1 MRSTMNIFFAVS
13 VVALVIGAGPVRAQT
28 ASSFDKSSGGSG
40 QAYPAKTIR
49 IIVPYPPGG
58 GTDLAARLVAQKLTD
73 SFGRTVIVENRAGA
87 NGNIGT
93 DAMAKAAPDGYTVG
107 MATPGPVTAGKSLYA
122 NLPYDPARDLAPVIL
137 VNASPNVLAVHP
149 SVPARSVKELI
160 ALAKTGKLHVAAST
174 IASVQHLLAEMLNH
188 ATGVRMEVITYKD
201 GAQAATD
208 VAGGQ
213 VEALWSVLP
222 AALPF
227 IQGGRLRVLAV
238 ASEKR
243 TALLPAVP
251 TMGEAGWP
259 AVVGTAWN
267 GVVAPAATP
276 KAIVD
281 LLAAEIGRSLQAADV
296 KERFT
301 ASGME
306 AVGGAPEEFGAF
318 LRAETAKW
326 AKVIKSANIK
336 ID

>member
-1 MRSTMNIFFAVS
+1 MKIIFPCAFLSLSAF
-13 VVALVIGAGPVRAQT
+13 GAAAIAQ
-28 ASSFDKSSGGSG
+28 S
-40 QAYPAKTIR
+40 YPAKSIR

-58 GTDLAARLVAQKLTD
+58 GTDLAARLIAQNLTE
-73 SFGRTVIVENRAGA
+73 SLGKPVIIENRAGA

-93 DAMAKAAPDGYTVG
+93 DAMAKAAPDGYTLG
-107 MATPGPVTAGKSLYA
+107 MATPGPVTAGKSLYP

-149 SVPARSVKELI
+149 SIPARTVKELVM
-160 ALAKTGKLHVAAST
+160 LAKSGQLHVAAST
-174 IASVQHLLAEMLNH
+174 VASVQHLLAEMLNH
-188 ATGVRMEVITYKD
+188 ASGVRMEVITYKG

-227 IQGGRLRVLAV
+227 IQSRRLRLLAV

-243 TALLPAVP
+243 TSLLPQVQ

-259 AVVGTAWN
+259 GVVGTAWN
-267 GVVAPAATP
+267 GVVAPAGTP
-276 KAIVD
+276 KTIVD
-281 LLAAEIGRSLQAADV
+281 TLASEISRGLHSTTV

-306 AVGGAPEEFGAF
+306 AIGGTPDEFGAF
-318 LRAETAKW
+318 LKAETAKW
-326 AKVIKSANIK
+326 AKVIKAANIK
-336 ID
+336 VE

>member
-1 MRSTMNIFFAVS
+1 MNIFLAPAIF
-13 VVALVIGAGPVRAQT
+13 ALVIGAPLAPAQ
-28 ASSFDKSSGGSG
+28 G
-40 QAYPAKTIR
+40 YPAKTIR
-49 IIVPYPPGG
+49 VIVPYPPGG
-58 GTDLAARLVAQKLTD
+58 GTDLAARVIAQKLTE
-73 SFGRTVIVENRAGA
+73 SLGRSVIVENRAGA

-93 DAMAKAAPDGYTVG
+93 DAMAKAAPDGYTIG
-107 MATPGPVTAGKSLYA
+107 IATPGPVTAGKSLYA
-122 NLPYDPARDLAPVIL
+122 NLPYDPERDLAPVIL

-160 ALAKTGKLHVAAST
+160 VLARSGKLHIAAST

-188 ATGVRMEVITYKD
+188 ATGVRMVVITYKG

-227 IQGGRLRVLAV
+227 IQGERLRVLAV

-251 TMGEAGWP
+251 TMDEAGWP

-267 GVVAPAATP
+267 GVVVPAGTP
-276 KAIVD
+276 KTITD
-281 LLAAEIGRSLQAADV
+281 TLAAEIGRGIHSPDV
-296 KERFT
+296 KDRFT

-306 AVGGAPEEFGAF
+306 AIGGTPEEFGAF
-318 LRAETAKW
+318 LRTETAKW

-336 ID
+336 IE

>member
-1 MRSTMNIFFAVS
+1 MR
-13 VVALVIGAGPVRAQT
+13 LVIKYFFTLSVAALAAGASPAVAQ
-28 ASSFDKSSGGSG
+28 S
-40 QAYPAKTIR
+40 YPAKTIR

-58 GTDLAARLVAQKLTD
+58 GTDLAARLVSQKLTE
-73 SFGRTVIVENRAGA
+73 SLGRTVIVENRAGA

-93 DAMAKAAPDGYTVG
+93 DAMAKAAPDGYTLG
-107 MATPGPVTAGKSLYA
+107 MATPGPVTAGKTLYS
-122 NLPYDPARDLAPVIL
+122 NLPYDPERDLAPVIL

-160 ALAKTGKLHVAAST
+160 ALAKGSPLHVGAST

-188 ATGVRMEVITYKD
+188 ATGVRMEVITYKG

-213 VEALWSVLP
+213 VEVLWSVLP

-227 IQGGRLRVLAV
+227 IQSNKIRVLAV

-243 TALLPAVP
+243 SALLPAVP
-251 TMGEAGWP
+251 TMREAGWP

-267 GVVAPAATP
+267 GVVVPAGTP
-276 KAIVD
+276 KAIID
-281 LLAAEIGRSLQAADV
+281 TLASEIGRGIHIADV

-306 AVGGAPEEFGAF
+306 AIGGTPEEFGAF

-326 AKVIKSANIK
+326 AKVIKAANIK
-336 ID
+336 IE

>member
-1 MRSTMNIFFAVS
+1 MKYFLTVS
-13 VVALVIGAGPVRAQT
+13 VALLAGCADPAMAQS
-28 ASSFDKSSGGSG
+28 ASTGPG

-49 IIVPYPPGG
+49 VIVPYPPGG
-58 GTDLAARLVAQKLTD
+58 GTDLAARLISQKLGE
-73 SFGRTVIVENRAGA
+73 SFGRIVIVESRAGA

-93 DAMAKAAPDGYTVG
+93 DAMAKAAPDGYTLG
-107 MATPGPVTAGKSLYA
+107 MATPGPVTAGKTLYP
-122 NLPYDPARDLAPVIL
+122 NMPYDPERDLVPVIL

-160 ALAKTGKLHVAAST
+160 ALAKSGKLHVAAST

-188 ATGVRMEVITYKD
+188 ATGVRMEVITYKG

-243 TALLPAVP
+243 TALLPAIP

-259 AVVGTAWN
+259 SVVGTAWN
-267 GVVAPAATP
+267 GVVAPAGTP
-276 KAIVD
+276 KTIVD
-281 LLAAEIGRSLQAADV
+281 TLAAEIGRSLHAADV
-296 KERFT
+296 KERFA

-306 AVGGAPEEFGAF
+306 AIGGTPDEFGAF

-326 AKVIKSANIK
+326 ARVIKAANIRVE
-336 ID
+336 

>member
-1 MRSTMNIFFAVS
+1 MKIFSAIF
-13 VVALVIGAGPVRAQT
+13 VVALAACAAQ
-28 ASSFDKSSGGSG
+28 ALA
-40 QAYPAKTIR
+40 QNYPAKPIR
-49 IIVPYPPGG
+49 VIVPYPPGG
-58 GTDLAARLVAQKLTD
+58 GTDLAARLISQKL
-73 SFGRTVIVENRAGA
+73 SESLGRAVIVENRAGA

-93 DAMAKAAPDGYTVG
+93 EAMAKAAADGYTLG
-107 MATPGPVTAGKSLYA
+107 MATPGPVTAGKTLYP
-122 NLPYDPARDLAPVIL
+122 NLPYDPERDLAPVIL

-149 SVPARSVKELI
+149 SVPARSVKELV
-160 ALAKTGKLHVAAST
+160 ALATPGKLHIAAST

-188 ATGVRMEVITYKD
+188 ATGVHMEVITYKG

-227 IQGGRLRVLAV
+227 IQSGRLRVLAV
-238 ASEKR
+238 ASGKR
-243 TALLPAVP
+243 TTLLPAVP

-259 AVVGTAWN
+259 AVVGSAWN
-267 GVVAPAATP
+267 GVVAPAGTP
-276 KAIVD
+276 KAIID
-281 LLAAEIGRSLQAADV
+281 TLAAEIGRSLNAMDV

-306 AVGGAPEEFGAF
+306 AIGGTPEEFGAF

-326 AKVIKSANIK
+326 ARVIKAANIK
-336 ID
+336 VE

>member
-1 MRSTMNIFFAVS
+1 MRLFQYIFDTAF
-13 VVALVIGAGPVRAQT
+13 VALLVIGATHAPAQ
-28 ASSFDKSSGGSG
+28 G
-40 QAYPAKTIR
+40 YPAKTIR

-58 GTDLAARLVAQKLTD
+58 GTDLAARLIAQKLTA
-73 SFGRTVIVENRAGA
+73 SMGRSVIVENRAGA

-93 DAMAKAAPDGYTVG
+93 DAMAKAAPDGYTIG
-107 MATPGPVTAGKSLYA
+107 MATPGPVTAGKTLYP
-122 NLPYDPARDLAPVIL
+122 NLPYDPERDLAPVIL

-149 SVPARSVKELI
+149 SVPARAVKELL
-160 ALAKTGKLHVAAST
+160 ALARNGKLHVAAST

-188 ATGVRMEVITYKD
+188 ATGVRMDVITYKG

-213 VEALWSVLP
+213 VEVLWSVLP

-227 IQGGRLRVLAV
+227 IQSNKLRVLAV

-243 TALLPAVP
+243 TALLSAVP

-267 GVVAPAATP
+267 GVVAPAGTP
-276 KAIVD
+276 KAVIET
-281 LLAAEIGRSLQAADV
+281 LAAEIGRGLHVADV
-296 KERFT
+296 KERFA

-306 AVGGAPEEFGAF
+306 AIGGTPEEFGAF
-318 LRAETAKW
+318 MRAETAQW
-326 AKVIKSANIK
+326 ARVIKAANIK
-336 ID
+336 LE

>member
-1 MRSTMNIFFAVS
+1 MKYFLTVS
-13 VVALVIGAGPVRAQT
+13 VALLAGCADPAMAQS
-28 ASSFDKSSGGSG
+28 ASTGSG

-49 IIVPYPPGG
+49 VIVPYPPGG
-58 GTDLAARLVAQKLTD
+58 GTDLAARLISQKLGE
-73 SFGRTVIVENRAGA
+73 SFGRIVIVESRAGA

-93 DAMAKAAPDGYTVG
+93 DAMAKAAPDGYTLG
-107 MATPGPVTAGKSLYA
+107 MATPGPVTAGKTLYP
-122 NLPYDPARDLAPVIL
+122 NLPYDPQRDLAPVIL

-160 ALAKTGKLHVAAST
+160 ALAKGGKMHVGAST

-188 ATGVRMEVITYKD
+188 AAGVRMEVITYKG

-238 ASEKR
+238 ASDQR

-267 GVVAPAATP
+267 GVVAPAGTP
-276 KAIVD
+276 KTIID
-281 LLAAEIGRSLQAADV
+281 TLAAEIGRGIHAADV

-306 AVGGAPEEFGAF
+306 AIGGTPEEFGAF
-318 LRAETAKW
+318 LRAETGKW
-326 AKVIKSANIK
+326 AKVIKAANIK
-336 ID
+336 VE

>member
-1 MRSTMNIFFAVS
+1 MSLSTNIFFALFVI
-13 VVALVIGAGPVRAQT
+13 ALVIGARTAPAQ
-28 ASSFDKSSGGSG
+28 G
-40 QAYPAKTIR
+40 YPARTIR

-58 GTDLAARLVAQKLTD
+58 GTDLAARLISQKLTE
-73 SFGRTVIVENRAGA
+73 SLGRSVIVENRAGA

-93 DAMAKAAPDGYTVG
+93 DAMAKAAPDGYTIG
-107 MATPGPVTAGKSLYA
+107 MATPGPVTAGKSLYP
-122 NLPYDPARDLAPVIL
+122 NLPYDPERDLAPVIL

-149 SVPARSVKELI
+149 SVPARSVNELI
-160 ALAKTGKLHVAAST
+160 ALAKARPLRISAST
-174 IASVQHLLAEMLNH
+174 IASVQHLLGEMLNH
-188 ATGVRMEVITYKD
+188 ATGVRMEVITYKG

-259 AVVGTAWN
+259 SVVGTAWN
-267 GVVAPAATP
+267 GVVVPAGTP
-276 KAIVD
+276 KAITD
-281 LLAAEIGRSLQAADV
+281 TLAAEIGRGIHVSDV

-306 AVGGAPEEFGAF
+306 AIGGTPEEFGAF
-318 LRAETAKW
+318 LRAETSKW
-326 AKVIKSANIK
+326 ARVIKSANIK
-336 ID
+336 IE

>member
-1 MRSTMNIFFAVS
+1 MRLTINIFFALFVI
-13 VVALVIGAGPVRAQT
+13 ALVIGART
-28 ASSFDKSSGGSG
+28 APA
-40 QAYPAKTIR
+40 QAYPARTIR

-58 GTDLAARLVAQKLTD
+58 GTDLAARLISQKLTE
-73 SFGRTVIVENRAGA
+73 SLGRNVIVENRAGA
-87 NGNIGT
+87 NGNLGT
-93 DAMAKAAPDGYTVG
+93 DAMAKAAPDGYTLG
-107 MATPGPVTAGKSLYA
+107 MATPGPVTAGKSLYP
-122 NLPYDPARDLAPVIL
+122 NLPYDPERDLAPVIL
-137 VNASPNVLAVHP
+137 VNASPNILAVHP
-149 SVPARSVKELI
+149 SVPARTVKELI
-160 ALAKTGKLHVAAST
+160 ALAKSGKLHIAAST

-188 ATGVRMEVITYKD
+188 ATGVRMEVITYKG

-259 AVVGTAWN
+259 SVVGTAWN
-267 GVVAPAATP
+267 GVVVPAGTP
-276 KAIVD
+276 KAITD
-281 LLAAEIGRSLQAADV
+281 TLAAEIGRGIHVSDV

-306 AVGGAPEEFGAF
+306 AIGGTPEEFGAF
-318 LRAETAKW
+318 LRAETSKW
-326 AKVIKSANIK
+326 ARVIKSANIK
-336 ID
+336 IE

>member
-1 MRSTMNIFFAVS
+1 MKIFCAVA
-13 VVALVIGAGPVRAQT
+13 VVALAASMSAFAQPYPV
-28 ASSFDKSSGGSG
+28 K
-40 QAYPAKTIR
+40 PLR

-58 GTDLAARLVAQKLTD
+58 GTDLAARLVAQKL
-73 SFGRTVIVENRAGA
+73 SESLGKSVIVENRAGA

-93 DAMAKAAPDGYTVG
+93 DATAKAAADGYTLG
-107 MATPGPVTAGKSLYA
+107 MATPGPVTAGKSLYP
-122 NLPYDPARDLAPVIL
+122 NLPYDPERDLAPVIL

-149 SVPARSVKELI
+149 SIPARTAKELI
-160 ALAKTGKLHVAAST
+160 TLAKSGNLHIAAST

-188 ATGVRMEVITYKD
+188 ATGVRMEVITYKG

-227 IQGGRLRVLAV
+227 IQSGRLRALAV

-243 TALLPAVP
+243 TSLLPQVP

-267 GVVAPAATP
+267 GVVAPAGTP
-276 KAIVD
+276 RAIVET
-281 LLAAEIGRSLQAADV
+281 LATEIGRSLRAADV
-296 KERFT
+296 KDRFT

-306 AVGGAPEEFGAF
+306 AIGGTPEEFGAF
-318 LRAETAKW
+318 LKAETAKW
-326 AKVIKSANIK
+326 AKVIKAANIK
-336 ID
+336 VE